1 MTTAATGHDYYAREP
16 FVRRS
21 RFAWPDGARAACA
34 IVVSAEYYEMQPPAD
49 AFIPPNLP
57 GGFGRGPYPDFRNYS
72 ARAYGNRVGIF
83 RIFAALEKY
92 GLKASVALD
101 ALTAELCPQLLPHI
115 ARHGFGIV
123 AHGQSVTRVISS
135 RMSENEERDYVC
147 ATLDTIR
154 ARTGVKAV
162 GWHGPE
168 YGESRR
174 TPGLLAMLGVK
185 YVLDWPNDEQPFT
198 MHTPHGPLTSI
209 PMLIDLDDVYA
220 QFHRKISAARWR
232 TCVEDAVE
240 RIAADGQDGMA
251 RLLVIN
257 LHPWLSGHPFRI
269 GQVEAVF
276 EALAKRTDVWLA
288 TTDEI
293 AAYWTRQSRQ
303 ADGAA
308 GA

>member
-1 MTTAATGHDYYAREP
+1 
-16 FVRRS
+16 
-21 RFAWPDGARAACA
+21 
-34 IVVSAEYYEMQPPAD
+34 
-49 AFIPPNLP
+49 
-57 GGFGRGPYPDFRNYS
+57 
-72 ARAYGNRVGIF
+72 
-83 RIFAALEKY
+83 
-92 GLKASVALD
+92 
-101 ALTAELCPQLLPHI
+101 
-115 ARHGFGIV
+115 
-123 AHGQSVTRVISS
+123 
-135 RMSENEERDYVC
+135 
-147 ATLDTIR
+147 
-154 ARTGVKAV
+154 
-162 GWHGPE
+162 
-168 YGESRR
+168 
-174 TPGLLAMLGVK
+174 
-185 YVLDWPNDEQPFT
+185 

>member
-16 FVRRS
+16 FVQRPQS
-21 RFAWPDGARAACA
+21 AWPNGARAACA

-49 AFIPPNLP
+49 AFIPPNVP

-72 ARAYGNRVGIF
+72 VRAYGNRVGIF

-92 GLKASVALD
+92 GLKASIALD
-101 ALTAELCPQLLPHI
+101 ALTAELCPQLLPHV

-135 RMSENEERDYVC
+135 RMSESEERDYIA

-154 ARTGVKAV
+154 ARTGVIPL

-168 YGESRR
+168 CGESRR
-174 TPGLLAMLGVK
+174 TPGLLAMLGLK

-198 MHTPHGPLTSI
+198 MQTPHGPLTSI

-220 QFHRKISAARWR
+220 QFQRKISAARWR

-276 EALAKRTDVWLA
+276 ETLARRTDLWLA
-288 TTDEI
+288 DTNAI
-293 AAYWTRQSRQ
+293 AAYWARQSSQ

-308 GA
+308 RA

>member
-21 RFAWPDGARAACA
+21 RSAWPNGAWAACA

-49 AFIPPNLP
+49 AFIPPNVP

-72 ARAYGNRVGIF
+72 VRAYGNRVGIF

-135 RMSENEERDYVC
+135 RMSESEEGDYIA

-154 ARTGVKAV
+154 ARTGVTPL

-174 TPGLLAMLGVK
+174 TPDLLAMLGVK

-198 MHTPHGPLTSI
+198 MQTPHGPLTSL

-220 QFHRKISAARWR
+220 QFQRKISAVRWR

-276 EALAKRTDVWLA
+276 ETLARRTDIWLA
-288 TTDEI
+288 DTDTI
-293 AAYWTRQSRQ
+293 AAYWATQSQ
-303 ADGAA
+303 QPGGAA
-308 GA
+308 RA